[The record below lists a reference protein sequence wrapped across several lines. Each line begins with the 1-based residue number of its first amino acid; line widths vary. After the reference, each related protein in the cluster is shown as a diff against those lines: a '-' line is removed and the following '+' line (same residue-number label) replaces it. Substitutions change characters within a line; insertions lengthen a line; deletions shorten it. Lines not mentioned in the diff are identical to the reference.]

1 MILHLPKVLI
11 SLKLVKVLILLKLV
25 KVVIQLLLL
34 LVLLLKVSL
43 KYFMGFIFP
52 SKKKDTNPS
61 LKLLMNY
68 NPIEENILRNLR
80 WKESSKTLVICY
92 MEKQLLEFQIKERS
106 EEHTSE
112 L

>member
-1 MILHLPKVLI
+1 MILHLHKDLL
-11 SLKLVKVLILLKLV
+11 SLNLVKVMLV
-25 KVVIQLLLL
+25 KEVIQLLL

-43 KYFMGFIFP
+43 KYFMDFIFP

-68 NPIEENILRNLR
+68 KPIEENILRNLL

-92 MEKQLLEFQIKERS
+92 MEKQLLEFQTKEL
-106 EEHTSE
+106 TM
-112 L
+112 LDMIL